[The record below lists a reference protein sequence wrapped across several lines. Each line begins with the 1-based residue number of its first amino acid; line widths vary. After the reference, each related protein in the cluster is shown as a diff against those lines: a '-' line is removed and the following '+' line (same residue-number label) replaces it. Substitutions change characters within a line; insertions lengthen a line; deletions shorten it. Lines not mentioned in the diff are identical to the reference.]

1 VVANAGD
8 FDVKTMY
15 FSCDLYAEEYSNVG
29 GDNEYHK
36 QCLLDLAYV
45 LIWQLVQIL
54 PDYVRIDRDFSAARF
69 EDCNEKYSSLK
80 VAVSILQDLLEIAP
94 PVAILVLDGIER
106 LNHPSAEQDVKYILE
121 LLIIYSTKPNTNAT
135 AEKETSTDLNPNG
148 ALNIADKA
156 LKLLLTTVRPCQALM
171 ELYQQY
177 ENGMTQVPVSWK
189 KWHQYGKDVEL
200 FSQEH
205 REAQRILFLVD
216 LEIHYGQQRND

>member
-1 VVANAGD
+1 
-8 FDVKTMY
+8 M
-15 FSCDLYAEEYSNVG
+15 
-29 GDNEYHK
+29 
-36 QCLLDLAYV
+36 
-45 LIWQLVQIL
+45 
-54 PDYVRIDRDFSAARF
+54 
-69 EDCNEKYSSLK
+69 
-80 VAVSILQDLLEIAP
+80 
-94 PVAILVLDGIER
+94 
-106 LNHPSAEQDVKYILE
+106 KYILE